1 MNLENNIQNVLN
13 DKLSDGT
20 LENMI
25 EKELEKSMQK
35 VISDLFGPWG
45 DISDIMKKKVKSV
58 MVPFVENFNYDEY
71 LVKLDTVVTEILNEV
86 TIDNKTILT
95 NFKDL
100 IKHKEIEKLTV
111 TEIFDMW
118 SEFVAEE
125 INTSNLEVL
134 FYDDVYY
141 ENPEIEMEVIEDSS
155 YSWSSFHHA
164 KILLTCDKDEEM
176 NQEIRLIR
184 YKNEDW
190 TITGRELGNISSLR
204 YLDKFSVFL
213 FNLSQSKT
221 KIIIDEYNMSDE
233 VEVEA
238 EPEPDFR

>member
-20 LENMI
+20 LESMI

-45 DISDIMKKKVKSV
+45 DVSDIIKKKVKSV

-100 IKHKEIEKLTV
+100 L
-111 TEIFDMW
+111 
-118 SEFVAEE
+118 
-125 INTSNLEVL
+125 N
-134 FYDDVYY
+134 Y
-141 ENPEIEMEVIEDSS
+141 
-155 YSWSSFHHA
+155 
-164 KILLTCDKDEEM
+164 
-176 NQEIRLIR
+176 R
-184 YKNEDW
+184 
-190 TITGRELGNISSLR
+190 
-204 YLDKFSVFL
+204 
-213 FNLSQSKT
+213 
-221 KIIIDEYNMSDE
+221 
-233 VEVEA
+233 
-238 EPEPDFR
+238 